1 MGAAQIP
8 PPNIP
13 RRWHRACF
21 IEIVKLLVRLFS
33 LVILSLSASAAD
45 LASEVVA
52 EMSLARTAP
61 QQYAQIVASRL
72 VGYRGVEGEK
82 VVREAVRFLEKSRP
96 LPPLA
101 YSDGIAQGALTHVL
115 DMGPAGGRGHRGSNG
130 SQPWDRMARF
140 GQWIG
145 HAGENID
152 YGVRDARAIVI
163 RLIVDDG
170 VKGRGHR
177 KNIFSKNFRVAGAAA
192 GFHAQYGR
200 MTVIDFAGAFVE
212 TPGRVA
218 VRSALPGAPL

>member
-1 MGAAQIP
+1 
-8 PPNIP
+8 
-13 RRWHRACF
+13 
-21 IEIVKLLVRLFS
+21 
-33 LVILSLSASAAD
+33 VILSLSASAAD